1 MTVLPL
7 STTTFVQAQNS
18 TESGYI
24 GYSLSAAGD
33 PPSAIYSTCSRPSN
47 ISTTVPEPDV
57 YLNASVHVGEIDIA
71 VSNLTAKINLD
82 ALVLELLK
90 FNAGV
95 DLAID
100 RVSLLIANVSAEV
113 MLEARLA
120 NLVLMINN
128 ILDLSI

>member
-1 MTVLPL
+1 M
-7 STTTFVQAQNS
+7 
-18 TESGYI
+18 
-24 GYSLSAAGD
+24 
-33 PPSAIYSTCSRPSN
+33 
-47 ISTTVPEPDV
+47 
-57 YLNASVHVGEIDIA
+57 HVGEIDIA